1 MAQAQVFEN
10 KQPVLGINS
19 LGRIGKLTL
28 WHHIGRK
35 YFKEIIVNQGRE
47 VATGLDSVAQAIEK
61 DSTYGLMHKFLYG
74 VKAERIIQIVDEKEG
89 KLLID
94 GIPVTILREARNPA
108 DVPCKKYGVDVVV
121 DCTGKLKDPT
131 VAADHKSNSIRGHLN
146 GGAKVVINS

>member
-47 VATGLDSVAQAIEK
+47 VGTGLD
-61 DSTYGLMHKFLYG
+61 LP
-74 VKAERIIQIVDEKEG
+74 
-89 KLLID
+89 LIH
-94 GIPVTILREARNPA
+94 I
-108 DVPCKKYGVDVVV
+108 
-121 DCTGKLKDPT
+121 
-131 VAADHKSNSIRGHLN
+131 
-146 GGAKVVINS
+146 